1 MLRLGAHES
10 IAGGLYRAFERAA
23 SVGCESM
30 QMWVKS
36 SRQWMAPPLDEEEIA
51 RFKAAEAETG
61 IHPVVAHAAYL
72 INIASP
78 REGLR
83 RRSVSSLIAEAT
95 RCEQLGIPC
104 LVLHPGAHTGAGVD
118 EGIRLAAQS
127 LGEVHAATEG
137 FRLQILLETM
147 AGQGTVLGRTFE
159 ELARIIEATPEG
171 ERLGICFDT
180 CHVFAAGYE
189 LRTPE
194 GYAETMAHFD
204 RLLGFER
211 LKVIHLND
219 SQHPLG
225 SHKDRHAHIGHGHLG
240 EEPFRHLLHD
250 ARLEGLPGILE
261 TPKSA
266 DLHEDRENLATLR
279 RLAGEEEG

>member
-10 IAGGLYRAFERAA
+10 IAGGLHRAFERAA

-30 QMWVKS
+30 QMWVKN
-36 SRQWMAPPLDEEEIA
+36 SRQWMAPPLEEEEIA

-61 IHPVVAHAAYL
+61 IRPVVAHAAYL

-78 REGLR
+78 KEGLR
-83 RRSVSSLIAEAT
+83 KRSVASLIAEAT
-95 RCEQLGIPC
+95 RCEQLGIPY

-159 ELARIIEATPEG
+159 ELVRIIEATPQG

-189 LRTPE
+189 LRSPE

-204 RLLGFER
+204 RVLGFER

-279 RLAGEEEG
+279 RLAEEAA

>member
-10 IAGGLYRAFERAA
+10 IAGGLYRALERAA
-23 SVGCESM
+23 SVGCDSM
-30 QMWVKS
+30 QMWVKN
-36 SRQWMAPPLDEEEIA
+36 SRQWMAPPLDEEVIS
-51 RFKAAEAETG
+51 RFKATEAETG
-61 IHPVVAHAAYL
+61 IRPIVAHAAYL

-78 REGLR
+78 KTGLR
-83 RRSVSSLIAEAT
+83 QRSIASLIAEAT
-95 RCEQLGIPC
+95 RCEQLGIPY

-118 EGIRLAAQS
+118 EGIALAARS

-137 FRLQILLETM
+137 FRLRILLETM

-159 ELARIIEATPEG
+159 ELLRIIEATPQG

-194 GYAETMAHFD
+194 GYEATMQAFD
-204 RLLGFER
+204 TTLGLAR

-219 SQHPLG
+219 SRNPLG
-225 SHKDRHAHIGHGHLG
+225 SRKDRHEHIGQGYLG
-240 EEPFRHLLHD
+240 ETPFRYLLHD
-250 ARLEGLPGILE
+250 ARVDGLPGILE

-279 RLAGEEEG
+279 RLAEEPL

>member
-10 IAGGLYRAFERAA
+10 IAGGLHRALERAA

-36 SRQWMAPPLDEEEIA
+36 SRQWTAPPLEEAEIA
-51 RFKAAEAETG
+51 AFKAAEAETD
-61 IHPVVAHAAYL
+61 IRPVVAHAAYL

-78 REGLR
+78 KDGLR
-83 RRSVSSLIAEAT
+83 KRSVASLIAEAT
-95 RCEQLGIPC
+95 RCEQLGIPY

-118 EGIRLAAQS
+118 EGIRLAALS

-137 FRLQILLETM
+137 FHLTILLETM

-159 ELARIIEATPEG
+159 ELRAIIEATAQG
-171 ERLGICFDT
+171 ERLGVCFDT

-194 GYAETMAHFD
+194 GYEATMEAFAAA
-204 RLLGFER
+204 LGFER

-219 SQHPLG
+219 SRHPLG
-225 SHKDRHAHIGHGHLG
+225 SRKDRHEHIGHGYLG
-240 EEPFRHLLHD
+240 EAPFRHLLHD
-250 ARLEGLPGILE
+250 IRLDGLPGILE

-279 RLAGEEEG
+279 RLAKEAR